1 MAERRM
7 FAKTIIDSD
16 AFLDMPL
23 TTQALYFHLSMRSD
37 DEGFINNP
45 KKIAR
50 MIGCSD
56 DDLKVLEAKNFIIR
70 FESGVVVIKHWR
82 MHNIIKMDRFKPTVY
97 QEEKSMLH
105 MKQNKAY
112 TLEEPDG
119 NQLEPN
125 WNQNGTKT
133 EPNWNQNGNQLEP
146 QVNISKVNISEV
158 KKKKEAQAPF
168 FPDHPKAQQ
177 AFEEYIKHRKAIKV
191 TMTDQ
196 AKTMAANKLQKL
208 AQTNGAF
215 DEDKAVQI
223 INTSILNGWK
233 GLFELK
239 EDRQMQTRPA
249 KPGFMEFAQT
259 KNDEALDE
267 IEALLLQ
274 EVNG

>member
-23 TTQALYFHLSMRSD
+23 TTQALYFHLSMRGD

-56 DDLKVLEAKNFIIR
+56 DDLKVLAAKNFIIP

-82 MHNIIKMDRFKPTVY
+82 IHNIIRMDRYKPTVY
-97 QEEKSMLH
+97 QEEKALLEL
-105 MKQNKAY
+105 KENKAY
-112 TLEEPDG
+112 TLD
-119 NQLEPN
+119 NQMTTICQP
-125 WNQNGTKT
+125 
-133 EPNWNQNGNQLEP
+133 NGNQMATQVKLSKVKLSEVNKEP
-146 QVNISKVNISEV
+146 QAAYFPENPKVE
-158 KKKKEAQAPF
+158 
-168 FPDHPKAQQ
+168 Q
-177 AFEEYIKHRKAIKV
+177 AFEEYIKHRKAIKA

-196 AKTMAANKLQKL
+196 AKTMAASKLKKL
-208 AQTNGAF
+208 AFVNGRF

-223 INTSILNGWK
+223 INNSIMNGWK

-239 EDRQMQTRPA
+239 EEKANTNR
-249 KPGFMEFAQT
+249 KPGFLDFQQSNTDAQ
-259 KNDEALDE
+259 LDE
-267 IEALLLQ
+267 LEELLLQ
-274 EVNG
+274 EVNR